1 MYYCQSCKEYRVTF
15 CGTNVP
21 IEGNEACKEL
31 YAGCVLQKA
40 SKEEAK
46 QDNSAALV

>member
-21 IEGNEACKEL
+21 IEGNETCKEF

-46 QDNSAALV
+46 QVNSAALV